1 MPTAL
6 IALGGNLGDVLDTFR
21 RAIDDLTSMSIVE
34 VTAKSSLYETAPM
47 GAASTSAYLNAVL
60 AVETASAPHTL
71 LRQLQA
77 CEQRH
82 GRTRHQHWG
91 SRTIDLDLIAYG
103 SEVMST
109 DDLVLP
115 HPGLWYRRFVLDPL
129 VDVAPDWIHPV
140 REETARELQTRLMQ
154 RPLPIVIDGAHT
166 EALIKNLKLASI
178 ADEITLQLS
187 SSSEAAIRFC
197 VTGMEG
203 TTGDADPHRVVT
215 LPEQNASE
223 LTLAVLTAALDAP
236 QKIATDI

>member
-6 IALGGNLGDVLDTFR
+6 IALGGNLGHVLDTFR
-21 RAIDDLTSMSIVE
+21 QAIDDLASTSIVN
-34 VTAKSSLYETAPM
+34 VVAKSGLYETAPM
-47 GAASTSAYLNAVL
+47 GSASTSAYLNAVI

-71 LRQLQA
+71 LQQLQA

-103 SEVMST
+103 DEVMST
-109 DDLVLP
+109 ADLVLP

-140 REETARELQTRLMQ
+140 RNESARELQARLRQ
-154 RPLPIVIDGAHT
+154 RPLPISFDGAHT
-166 EALIKNLKLASI
+166 DAVLKDLKLASI
-178 ADEITLQLS
+178 AEEITLQLS
-187 SSSEAAIRFC
+187 PSSEAAIRFR

-203 TTGDADPHRVVT
+203 TTSDADPHRVVT

-223 LTLAVLTAALDAP
+223 LARAVLTAALDAP
-236 QKIATDI
+236 QKIATDV